1 LESRNNSPGGRLK
14 EMVAVARNC
23 YRLIIEYPW
32 LAPPQPGQFVQL
44 RWHRGTDPL
53 LRRPFSIHRADCRRG
68 ELWLLIQVAGRGTA
82 DLVERGTPG
91 MELDILG
98 PLGRSFPHLEEEGLA
113 LLLGGGV
120 GLAPLLF
127 LAEER
132 RRRGL
137 PFRWLIGGAGADL
150 LPPPEYFLSLGLSP
164 QFVTEDGSLG
174 EKGLATDLLQR
185 FLEEERPSRVHA
197 CGPVPMLATAA
208 KLCRQ
213 FRVPCHLSLESF
225 MACGVGACQGCVVPI
240 RHGEKVEYRR
250 VCLEGPVF
258 DGEVVDFEQWPG
270 IDP

>member
-1 LESRNNSPGGRLK
+1 
-14 EMVAVARNC
+14 MVAVARNC

-150 LPPPEYFLSLGLSP
+150 LPPPEYFLSLGLS
-164 QFVTEDGSLG
+164 LN
-174 EKGLATDLLQR
+174 LLPR
-185 FLEEERPSRVHA
+185 TAAWGERPGNGSPAALPGRGEAFSGSCLRTGSHA
-197 CGPVPMLATAA
+197 GDGGQAVPAVPGALPPVPGVFYGLRRGGLPG
-208 KLCRQ
+208 LCGSH
-213 FRVPCHLSLESF
+213 P
-225 MACGVGACQGCVVPI
+225 A
-240 RHGEKVEYRR
+240 RR
-250 VCLEGPVF
+250 EG
-258 DGEVVDFEQWPG
+258 G
-270 IDP
+270 IPAGLLGGTRLRRGGGRF